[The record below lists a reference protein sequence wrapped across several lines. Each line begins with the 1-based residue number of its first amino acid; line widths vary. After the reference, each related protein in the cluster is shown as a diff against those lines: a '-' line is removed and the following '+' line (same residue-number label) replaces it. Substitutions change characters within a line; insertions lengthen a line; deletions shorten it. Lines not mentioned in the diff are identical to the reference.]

1 MALVELQRFFNSFE
15 AGMAKG
21 RLDAAGIPSVIFGME
36 MNPIFAGGLFNIRLM
51 VDEDD
56 FEAGREVLAEEP

>member
-36 MNPIFAGGLFNIRLM
+36 MSAAITGDTFNIRLM
-51 VDEDD
+51 VDDEDFD
-56 FEAGREVLAEEP
+56 AARALLAEEP